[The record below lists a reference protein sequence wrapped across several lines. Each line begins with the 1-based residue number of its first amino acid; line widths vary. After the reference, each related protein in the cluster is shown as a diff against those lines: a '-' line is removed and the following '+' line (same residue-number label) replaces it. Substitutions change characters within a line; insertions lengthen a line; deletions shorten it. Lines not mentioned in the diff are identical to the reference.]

1 MAGSRARSSIP
12 SMAKSLN
19 CPSCGA
25 AAAGPEATRCE
36 HCASTLTSMGC
47 PACFGVM
54 FAGMQFCPHC
64 GAKGERV
71 TNDGATLS
79 CPGCSSDM
87 KAATVGTTSLSECS
101 VCASTWLDAD
111 TFRRLCLDREQR
123 GAIAVL
129 VGSGVVEKSRP
140 KPGAVRY
147 VPCPLCT
154 QVMNREN
161 FGKRSGVI
169 IDVCKGHGV
178 WFEPRELHSVM
189 AFIDRGGLER
199 SRALDAESKKAE
211 ARAEQKLREGA
222 RDAVVGRTGETQK
235 GMFRS
240 SSSSSSSSLGESIL
254 DEALR
259 MLFS

>member
-1 MAGSRARSSIP
+1 
-12 SMAKSLN
+12 
-19 CPSCGA
+19 
-25 AAAGPEATRCE
+25 
-36 HCASTLTSMGC
+36 
-47 PACFGVM
+47 
-54 FAGMQFCPHC
+54 
-64 GAKGERV
+64 
-71 TNDGATLS
+71 
-79 CPGCSSDM
+79 M
-87 KAATVGTTSLSECS
+87 KAATVGTTSLFECS
-101 VCASTWLDAD
+101 ACASTWLEAD
-111 TFRRLCLDREQR
+111 TFRRLCVDREQR
-123 GAIAVL
+123 GAIAAL
-129 VGSGVVEKSRP
+129 VGSGVVEQSLP

-154 QVMNREN
+154 RVMNREN

-211 ARAEQKLREGA
+211 KRTEQKQREGA
-222 RDAVVGRTGETQK
+222 RDAVVGRTGETHTV
-235 GMFRS
+235 MLRS
-240 SSSSSSSSLGESIL
+240 SSSSSSSIGESIL

>member
-1 MAGSRARSSIP
+1 
-12 SMAKSLN
+12 
-19 CPSCGA
+19 
-25 AAAGPEATRCE
+25 
-36 HCASTLTSMGC
+36 MGC

-71 TNDGATLS
+71 ANDGATLS
-79 CPGCSSDM
+79 CPGCSGDM
-87 KAATVGTTSLSECS
+87 IAATVGTTSLFECG

-111 TFRRLCLDREQR
+111 TFRRLCVDREKR
-123 GAIAVL
+123 GAIAAL
-129 VGSGVVEKSRP
+129 VGSGVVEKALP

-199 SRALDAESKKAE
+199 SRALDAESRKAD
-211 ARAEQKLREGA
+211 ARTDQKLREGV
-222 RDAVVGRTGETQK
+222 RDAVVARTGETQAV
-235 GMFRS
+235 MFRSSSPS
-240 SSSSSSSSLGESIL
+240 SSSSSSSSSIGESL
-254 DEALR
+254 LNEALR